1 VVYETLVSSLRRRIL
16 DWVEFAVGGGRG
28 QPEAELLPLVL
39 LSVLLGSVEPLP
51 TLVGKQECASHLH
64 ARQKLFLCGYP
75 HFCGAFH
82 CWL

>member
-1 VVYETLVSSLRRRIL
+1 M
-16 DWVEFAVGGGRG
+16 GGGRG
-28 QPEAELLPLVL
+28 QLEAELLPLVL

-82 CWL
+82 CWLKKFFLMIKKKLLVAIVHI